1 MLHDS
6 HQATSKGLTMSNP
19 FAMPDS
25 QSMPSMETRSA
36 VRLKRVGVLSA
47 GMISGVGGAVGG
59 LLAGGI
65 LFLMSLTMMGV
76 AQQGNMNGNDP
87 TAAVLGM
94 GVGAIIVMPIA
105 YGIFGFI
112 GGVIYAFIYN
122 ILSGMTGGLQ
132 MEFSRD

>member
-1 MLHDS
+1 
-6 HQATSKGLTMSNP
+6 MSNP

-25 QSMPSMETRSA
+25 NLPPAMETRST

-76 AQQGNMNGNDP
+76 AQQANANNGNDP
-87 TAAVLGM
+87 TAAVIGM

-105 YGIFGFI
+105 YGLFGFI
-112 GGVIYAFIYN
+112 GGVVYAFI
-122 ILSGMTGGLQ
+122 
-132 MEFSRD
+132 

>member
-1 MLHDS
+1 
-6 HQATSKGLTMSNP
+6 MSNP

-25 QSMPSMETRSA
+25 NSLPVMETHNV

-47 GMISGVGGAVGG
+47 GTISGVAGAVGG
-59 LLAGGI
+59 LMVGGVF
-65 LFLMSLTMMGV
+65 FLMSLTMMGV
-76 AQQGNMNGNDP
+76 SQQGNLNNGNDP

-94 GVGAIIVMPIA
+94 GVGVIIFMPIT

-122 ILSGMTGGLQ
+122 ILAGMTGGLQ
-132 MEFSRD
+132 MEFSKD

>member
-1 MLHDS
+1 
-6 HQATSKGLTMSNP
+6 MSNP

-25 QSMPSMETRSA
+25 NSPVAMETRST

-47 GMISGVGGAVGG
+47 GLISGVGGAVGG

-65 LFLMSLTMMGV
+65 FFLMSLTMMGV
-76 AQQGNMNGNDP
+76 AQQANANNGNNP
-87 TAAVLGM
+87 AAAIVGM
-94 GVGAIIVMPIA
+94 GVGAIIFMPVV

-112 GGVIYAFIYN
+112 GGVVYAFIYN

>member
-1 MLHDS
+1 
-6 HQATSKGLTMSNP
+6 MSNP

-25 QSMPSMETRSA
+25 NSPAVMESRST

-59 LLAGGI
+59 LLVGGI
-65 LFLMSLTMMGV
+65 FFLMSLTMMGA
-76 AQQGNMNGNDP
+76 AQQANGNNGNDP
-87 TAAVLGM
+87 AAAVIGM
-94 GVGAIIVMPIA
+94 GVGAIIFMPIV

-112 GGVIYAFIYN
+112 GGVVYAFIYN

-132 MEFSRD
+132 MEFSKD

>member
-1 MLHDS
+1 
-6 HQATSKGLTMSNP
+6 MSNP

-25 QSMPSMETRSA
+25 QPMPSTELRST

-47 GMISGVGGAVGG
+47 GTISGVGGAVGG

-65 LFLMSLTMMGV
+65 FFLMSLTMMGV
-76 AQQGNMNGNDP
+76 AQQGNMNNGNDP

-94 GVGAIIVMPIA
+94 GVGAIIFMPIA

-122 ILSGMTGGLQ
+122 LLAGMTGGLQ

>member
-1 MLHDS
+1 
-6 HQATSKGLTMSNP
+6 MSNP

-25 QSMPSMETRSA
+25 QAMPAMETRSI

-47 GMISGVGGAVGG
+47 GMISGVGGAVAG
-59 LLAGGI
+59 LLAGGV

-76 AQQGNMNGNDP
+76 AQQANANNGNSP

-94 GVGAIIVMPIA
+94 GVGAIIIAPII

-112 GGVIYAFIYN
+112 GGVVYAFIYN

>member
-1 MLHDS
+1 
-6 HQATSKGLTMSNP
+6 MSNP

-25 QSMPSMETRSA
+25 QSMPSMEIRST

-59 LLAGGI
+59 LLVGGVF
-65 LFLMSLTMMGV
+65 FLMSLTMMGV
-76 AQQGNMNGNDP
+76 AQQGNMNNGNDP

-94 GVGAIIVMPIA
+94 GVGAIIFMPIA

-112 GGVIYAFIYN
+112 GGVVYAFIYN

-132 MEFSRD
+132 MEFSKD

>member
-1 MLHDS
+1 
-6 HQATSKGLTMSNP
+6 MSNP

-25 QSMPSMETRSA
+25 QSMPAMEIRST

-76 AQQGNMNGNDP
+76 ARQGNNGGNP
-87 TAAVLGM
+87 GAAALGM
-94 GVGAIIVMPIA
+94 GVGAIIFAPII

-112 GGVIYAFIYN
+112 GGVIYAFIFN
-122 ILSGMTGGLQ
+122 ILSGITGGLQ

>member
-1 MLHDS
+1 
-6 HQATSKGLTMSNP
+6 MSNP

-25 QSMPSMETRSA
+25 QSMPSMETRST

-47 GMISGVGGAVGG
+47 GMISGVGGVVGG

-65 LFLMSLTMMGV
+65 FFLMSLTMMGV
-76 AQQGNMNGNDP
+76 AQQSNANSGNNP
-87 TAAVLGM
+87 TAAILSM
-94 GVGAIIVMPIA
+94 GVGAIIFMPIA

-122 ILSGMTGGLQ
+122 LLAGMTGGLQ

>member
-1 MLHDS
+1 
-6 HQATSKGLTMSNP
+6 MSNP

-25 QSMPSMETRSA
+25 NTLPVMESRST

-47 GMISGVGGAVGG
+47 GMISGVAGAVGG

-65 LFLMSLTMMGV
+65 LFLMSLTMIGV
-76 AQQGNMNGNDP
+76 AQQGNINGGNP
-87 TAAVLGM
+87 AAAAMGM
-94 GVGAIIVMPIA
+94 GFGAIVFLPIV

-112 GGVIYAFIYN
+112 GGVIYSFIYN
-122 ILSGMTGGLQ
+122 ILAGMTGGLQ

>member
-1 MLHDS
+1 
-6 HQATSKGLTMSNP
+6 MSNP

-25 QSMPSMETRSA
+25 QAMPSTELRST

-47 GMISGVGGAVGG
+47 GTISGVGGAVGG

-65 LFLMSLTMMGV
+65 FFLMSLTMMGV
-76 AQQGNMNGNDP
+76 AQQGNMNNGNDP

-94 GVGAIIVMPIA
+94 GVGAIIFMPIA

-122 ILSGMTGGLQ
+122 LLAGMTGGLQ